1 MTNALQNLSALGTS
15 IWLDDLSRSRLTN
28 PESDNSLKNLIENYC
43 VVGVTTNPSIFDN
56 ALKDS
61 LTYGDIFAV
70 LKSAG
75 ASVDQAI
82 RKVTTTDVRDAC
94 DLLLDTFRKTQGI
107 DGRVSIE
114 VDPRL
119 AHKTQETIE
128 QARELWT
135 EVGRE
140 NLFIKV
146 PATLAGLPAIELLI
160 SEGISVNVTLIFST
174 ERYEKVLLAYVSGLE
189 KRLAAGSDV
198 SHIQSVASFFVSR
211 VDTAIDPI
219 LDRMSSD
226 KAAPLRGKAAVANAH
241 LAYEIFLSFSQSDRW
256 KKLASSGAWPQ
267 RLLWAS
273 TGVKDPTYK
282 KDKYVSELAA
292 PLTVNTMPEATLR
305 AVQDLN
311 PVIKDSITTEI
322 VNAHLVLRDL
332 SNLGIDYN
340 KIVNDLEVDGIKK
353 FEESWQHL
361 LQTVEQA
368 LA

>member
-1 MTNALQNLSALGTS
+1 MTNALLKLSELGTS

-28 PESDNSLKNLIENYC
+28 PENDNSLKNLIDNYS

-61 LTYGDIFAV
+61 QTYAETFAA
-70 LKSAG
+70 LKKDG
-75 ASVDQAI
+75 TSVDQAI

-94 DLLLDTFRKTQGI
+94 DLFIDTYHRSKGV

-119 AHKTQETIE
+119 AHNTQETII
-128 QARELWT
+128 QGRELWN

-174 ERYEKVLLAYVSGLE
+174 QRYEKVLLAYASGIE
-189 KRLAAGSDV
+189 KRLATGANISQ
-198 SHIQSVASFFVSR
+198 IQSVASFFVSR

-219 LDRMSSD
+219 LDHMSTAEATS
-226 KAAPLRGKAAVANAH
+226 LRGKAAVANAQ
-241 LAYEIFLSFSQSDRW
+241 LAYEIFLDFIQSDRW
-256 KKLASSGAWPQ
+256 KKLATSGAWPQ

-305 AVQDLN
+305 AVHDLN
-311 PVIKDSITTEI
+311 PVIKDSISTGI
-322 VNAHLVLRDL
+322 VSAHIVLRDL

-353 FEESWQHL
+353 FAESWQHL
-361 LQTVEQA
+361 LQTVDQA

>member
-1 MTNALQNLSALGTS
+1 MTNALQKLSGLGTS
-15 IWLDDLSRSRLTN
+15 IWLDDLSRSRLAN
-28 PESDNSLKNLIENYC
+28 PENDSSLKNLIDNYS

-61 LTYGDIFAV
+61 QTYAETFAA
-70 LKSAG
+70 LKKEG

-94 DLLLDTFRKTQGI
+94 DLLVETFHKTQGI

-119 AHKTQETIE
+119 AHKTQETID
-128 QARELWT
+128 QARELWR

-160 SEGISVNVTLIFST
+160 SEGISINVTLIFST
-174 ERYEKVLLAYVSGLE
+174 ERYEKVLHAYVSGIE
-189 KRLAAGSDV
+189 KRVTSGADISQ
-198 SHIQSVASFFVSR
+198 IQSVASFFVSR

-219 LDRMSSD
+219 LDHMSTAEATS
-226 KAAPLRGKAAVANAH
+226 LRGKAAVANAQ
-241 LAYEIFLSFSQSDRW
+241 LAYEIFLNFSQSDRW
-256 KKLASSGAWPQ
+256 KKLATSGAWPQ

-273 TGVKDPTYK
+273 TGVKDHTYK

-305 AVQDLN
+305 AVHDLN
-311 PVIKDSITTEI
+311 PVIKDSISTEI
-322 VNAHLVLRDL
+322 VSAHIVLRDL

-340 KIVNDLEVDGIKK
+340 KVVADLEVDGIRK

-361 LQTVEQA
+361 LQTVKQA

>member
-1 MTNALQNLSALGTS
+1 MTDALQNLSSLGTS
-15 IWLDDLSRSRLTN
+15 IWLDDLSRSRLIR
-28 PESDNSLKNLIENYC
+28 PESENSLKNLIDNYS

-61 LTYGDIFAV
+61 QTYAESFAA

-82 RKVTTTDVRDAC
+82 RKVTTADVRDAC
-94 DLLLDTFRKTQGI
+94 DLLVDTFRKSKGI

-128 QARELWT
+128 QARELWS

-160 SEGISVNVTLIFST
+160 SEGISINVTLIFST
-174 ERYEKVLLAYVSGLE
+174 ERYEKVLNAYVSGIE
-189 KRLAAGSDV
+189 KRIAGGADV
-198 SHIQSVASFFVSR
+198 SQIQSVASFFVSR
-211 VDTAIDPI
+211 VDTAIDPV
-219 LDRMSSD
+219 LDLMGTNETASL
-226 KAAPLRGKAAVANAH
+226 KGKAAVANAH
-241 LAYEIFLSFSQSDRW
+241 LAYEIFLKFSRSDRW
-256 KKLASSGAWPQ
+256 KKLEISGAWPQ

-273 TGVKDPTYK
+273 TGVKDPKYA
-282 KDKYVSELAA
+282 KDKYVTELAA

-305 AVQDLN
+305 AVHELKST
-311 PVIKDSITTEI
+311 IKDSISSEI
-322 VNAHLVLRDL
+322 ANAHKVLQDL
-332 SNLGIDYN
+332 SHVGIDYN
-340 KIVNDLEVDGIKK
+340 QIVSDLEIDGIKK

-361 LQTVEQA
+361 LQTVKQA

>member
-1 MTNALQNLSALGTS
+1 MSNALQNLSALGTS
-15 IWLDDLSRSRLTN
+15 VWLDDLSRSRLVN
-28 PESDNSLKNLIENYC
+28 LESDSSLKNLIENYS

-61 LTYGDIFAV
+61 QTYAEAFAG
-70 LKSAG
+70 LKKAG

-82 RKVTTTDVRDAC
+82 RNVTTTDVRDAC
-94 DLLLDTFRKTQGI
+94 DLLLDTYRKTQGI

-128 QARELWT
+128 QARELWK

-174 ERYEKVLLAYVSGLE
+174 ERYEKVLLAYVAGLE
-189 KRLAAGSDV
+189 KRLATGADV
-198 SHIQSVASFFVSR
+198 SKIQSVASFFVSR

-219 LDRMSSD
+219 LDGMPATE
-226 KAAPLRGKAAVANAH
+226 AAPLRGKAAVANAH
-241 LAYEIFLSFSQSDRW
+241 LAYEIFLNFSKSERW
-256 KKLASSGAWPQ
+256 GKLASFGASPQ

-282 KDKYVSELAA
+282 KDKYVTELAA

-305 AVQDLN
+305 AVHDLD
-311 PVIKDSITTEI
+311 PVIKDSISTEI
-322 VNAHLVLRDL
+322 ANAHKVLRNL

-340 KIVNDLEVDGIKK
+340 KIVSDLEVDGIKK
-353 FEESWQHL
+353 FEESWHHL
-361 LQTVEQA
+361 LQTVDQA

>member
-1 MTNALQNLSALGTS
+1 MSNALQNLSSLGTS
-15 IWLDDLSRSRLTN
+15 VWLDDLSRSRLIN
-28 PESDNSLKNLIENYC
+28 PGSDSSLKNLIEKYS

-61 LTYGDIFAV
+61 QTYADAFAV
-70 LKSAG
+70 LKMAG
-75 ASVDQAI
+75 ASVDLAI

-94 DLLLDTFRKTQGI
+94 DLLLDTFRKTKGM

-119 AHKTQETIE
+119 AHKTQETID
-128 QARELWT
+128 QARELWK

-189 KRLAAGSDV
+189 KRLATGADV
-198 SHIQSVASFFVSR
+198 SKIQSVASFFVSR

-226 KAAPLRGKAAVANAH
+226 NAALLRGKAAVANAH

-256 KKLASSGAWPQ
+256 KKLANSGAWPQ

-273 TGVKDPTYK
+273 TGVKDPTYS
-282 KDKYVSELAA
+282 KDKYVTELAA
-292 PLTVNTMPEATLR
+292 PMTVNTMPEATLR
-305 AVQDLN
+305 AVHDLD
-311 PVIKDSITTEI
+311 PVMKDSISAEI
-322 VNAHLVLRDL
+322 VNAHIVLRDL
-332 SNLGIDYN
+332 STLGIDYN
-340 KIVNDLEVDGIKK
+340 KIVNDLEIDGIKK

>member
-1 MTNALQNLSALGTS
+1 MTNALQKLSELGTS

-28 PESDNSLKNLIENYC
+28 PENDSSLKNLIDNYS

-61 LTYGDIFAV
+61 QTYAETFAA
-70 LKSAG
+70 LKKEG

-94 DLLLDTFRKTQGI
+94 DLLVDTFHKTQGI

-119 AHKTQETIE
+119 AHKTQETID
-128 QARELWT
+128 QARELWK

-160 SEGISVNVTLIFST
+160 SEGISINVTLIFST
-174 ERYEKVLLAYVSGLE
+174 ERYEKVLHAYVSGIE
-189 KRLAAGSDV
+189 KRVASGADISQ
-198 SHIQSVASFFVSR
+198 IQSVASFFVSR

-219 LDRMSSD
+219 LDHMGSEESVN
-226 KAAPLRGKAAVANAH
+226 LRGKAAVANAH
-241 LAYEIFLSFSQSDRW
+241 LAYEIFLNFCQSDRW
-256 KKLASSGAWPQ
+256 KNLANSGAWPQ

-273 TGVKDPTYK
+273 TGVKDPKYL
-282 KDKYVSELAA
+282 KDKYVTELAA
-292 PLTVNTMPEATLR
+292 PLTVNTMPEQTLR
-305 AVQDLN
+305 AVRDLDPKIN
-311 PVIKDSITTEI
+311 DAISSQVI
-322 VNAHLVLRDL
+322 NAHKILKDL
-332 SNLGIDYN
+332 AALGIDYN
-340 KIVNDLEVDGIKK
+340 KVVADLEVDGIRK

-361 LQTVEQA
+361 LQTVKQA

>member
-1 MTNALQNLSALGTS
+1 MSNALQNLSALGTS
-15 IWLDDLSRSRLTN
+15 VWLDDLSRSRLIN
-28 PESDNSLKNLIENYC
+28 PESDSSLKNLIENYS

-61 LTYGDIFAV
+61 QTYADAFSA
-70 LKSAG
+70 LKNAG

-82 RKVTTTDVRDAC
+82 RKVTTSDVRDAC
-94 DLLLDTFRKTQGI
+94 DLLLDTYRKTQGI

-128 QARELWT
+128 QARELWK

-174 ERYEKVLLAYVSGLE
+174 ERYEKVLLAYVAGVE
-189 KRLAAGSDV
+189 KRLATGADV
-198 SHIQSVASFFVSR
+198 SKIQSVASFFVSR

-219 LDRMSSD
+219 LDAMTSV
-226 KAAPLRGKAAVANAH
+226 AAASLRGKAAVANAQ
-241 LAYEIFLSFSQSDRW
+241 LAYEIFFNFSQSDRW
-256 KKLASSGAWPQ
+256 KKLATSGAWPQ

-305 AVQDLN
+305 AVHDLN
-311 PVIKDSITTEI
+311 PVIKDSISTEI